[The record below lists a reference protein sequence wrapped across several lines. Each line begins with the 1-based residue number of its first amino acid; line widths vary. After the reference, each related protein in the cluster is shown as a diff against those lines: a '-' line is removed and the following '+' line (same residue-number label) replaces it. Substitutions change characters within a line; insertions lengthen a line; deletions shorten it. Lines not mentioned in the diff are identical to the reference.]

1 MSRQATT
8 PIGESVMN
16 QIKSGKVHMKPRAY
30 YILLGAIS
38 IGTII
43 LASVSVAY
51 FWSIMFFWARIQTA
65 DTMAWGARENLSETI
80 ASFPWWALIVSII
93 LLVAAILLVRHQGHM
108 YRHKTRTIA
117 LAIVGCA
124 LLLGLG
130 LSSLSI
136 GQSHTPRQPSQ
147 SQGPG
152 YHQLQR

>member
-1 MSRQATT
+1 MSKQATT

-38 IGTII
+38 IVTII

-51 FWSIMFFWARIQTA
+51 FWSIMFFWVRIETA
-65 DTMAWGARENLSETI
+65 DTMAWGARENLSETVT
-80 ASFPWWALIVSII
+80 SFPWWALIVSLI
-93 LLVAAILLVRHQGHM
+93 LLTAAILLIRHQGHM
-108 YRHKTRTIA
+108 YRHKISTIA
-117 LAIVGCA
+117 LAIVGGA

-130 LSSLSI
+130 LSLLGI

-147 SQGPG
+147 GQRPG